1 MLTEYDIVYVSRAA
15 IKGQAVADYLAA
27 QALPDYQ
34 PLQNHFPDEELLEIQ
49 HE

>member
-1 MLTEYDIVYVSRAA
+1 MLTEYDIVYVSRTA

-34 PLQNHFPDEELLEIQ
+34 PLQKSLFRRRTTGNTT
-49 HE
+49 